1 MLKNKDT
8 GEVCFVVVFALTTRD
23 QVDGKGEGQPTE
35 NLKEEL
41 RGAVATEGEK
51 SRSDGGGQEEYQ
63 PKAEDLD

>member
-8 GEVCFVVVFALTTRD
+8 GEVCFVVVFALTPRD

-35 NLKEEL
+35 NPEEDL
-41 RGAVATEGEK
+41 RGAVATEEEK
-51 SRSDGGGQEEYQ
+51 NRSDGGGQEEFQ